1 MNTENCIADRVKSCW
16 SRVSNALECGFRICI
31 LLSCQSISSI
41 SGSIAFLGRHRTR
54 VMYNYSPL
62 CDSENSWDS
71 SEDDETYRYI
81 SHQSNPYTSTHY
93 NIITMEAIWWYSLLF
108 LYLELSNSVAV
119 WIFIVDSMKFAPS
132 LQISR
137 YKLEQDDMLTGD

>member
-1 MNTENCIADRVKSCW
+1 
-16 SRVSNALECGFRICI
+16 
-31 LLSCQSISSI
+31 
-41 SGSIAFLGRHRTR
+41 
-54 VMYNYSPL
+54 
-62 CDSENSWDS
+62 
-71 SEDDETYRYI
+71 
-81 SHQSNPYTSTHY
+81 
-93 NIITMEAIWWYSLLF
+93 MEAIWWYSLLF